1 MRKPGPGFG
10 EASLGAVAG
19 TAVAGIGGLFAIGI
33 ATAIIKRDV
42 TLLFQTPVLSV
53 ISWLVS
59 VPAGWLVGGQI
70 GPRLGDRFRSSRV
83 EVVTGGLGGLLP
95 VVLIALLGWYLEVRA

>member
-1 MRKPGPGFG
+1 MRKPGFG

-19 TAVAGIGGLFAIGI
+19 TTVAGIGGLFAIGI
-33 ATAIIKRDV
+33 AAAIIKPDA

-53 ISWLVS
+53 ISWLLS

-70 GPRLGDRFRSSRV
+70 GPRIGDRFRSTKV
-83 EVVTGGLGGLLP
+83 EVIAGGLGGLIP
-95 VVLIALLGWYLEVRA
+95 VVIVALAGWYLEVRE